1 MPVKIGVLCSSE
13 GEDLAILLRA
23 VADGRLPAEI
33 KVVIADRDSDAL
45 YLAREAGFYGV
56 FIPRQAFHANRDG
69 YERRLTEILS
79 QAEAEALVLAGFDRE
94 VGPVL
99 SEAWSGRLFGQGLEP
114 GRLVPELE
122 KWLRSRLFQVV
133 S

>member
-13 GEDLAILLRA
+13 GGELAGLFRA
-23 VADGRLPAEI
+23 VADGRLPAEVRI
-33 KVVIADRDSDAL
+33 VVADRDSDAL
-45 YLAREAGFYGV
+45 FLAREAGFNGV

-69 YERRLTEILS
+69 YERRLVEVLS
-79 QAEAEALVLAGFDRE
+79 QAQVEAVVLAGFDRE
-94 VGPVL
+94 AGPVL
-99 SEAWSGRLFGQGLEP
+99 SEAWPGRLFGRGVEP
-114 GRLVPELE
+114 DRLVPELE